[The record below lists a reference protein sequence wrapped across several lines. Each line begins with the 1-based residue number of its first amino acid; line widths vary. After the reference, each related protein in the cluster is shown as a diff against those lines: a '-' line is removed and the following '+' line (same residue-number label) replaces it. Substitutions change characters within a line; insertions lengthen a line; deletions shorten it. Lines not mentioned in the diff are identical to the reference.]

1 MNDSIQKLIAA
12 MLIFAAGVYT
22 AHFLGLMNSATSPAI
37 SRERPLPEVT
47 ATPAG
52 YWTLPDSLTL
62 CGERIPLEDRRIW
75 EMLDR
80 EFQIT
85 LWDRAQVVM
94 YLKRAERYFDF
105 ISSKLSAA
113 GMPDD
118 LKYLAVAESALITYS
133 RSNKGARGPWQFMVL
148 AARSNGLRRNGVID
162 ERLNFDRSTE
172 AALRNLKRLHAK
184 FGSWSLAMAAYN
196 GGETRLRRAIQ
207 EQQTDDYF
215 RLNLPVETER
225 YLFRIAAI
233 KIIMEN
239 PEKYGYQLAPEELY
253 RPIRADAVR
262 LRLLKSLDLMQLAAA
277 IGTDFKDI
285 KERNPQFLRDYIPPG
300 EHTLFVPAGS
310 GIKAVAYLKSNS
322 GEVTQAR
329 LVRSERAPVTRH

>member
-12 MLIFAAGVYT
+12 ILLFAAGVYT
-22 AHFLGLMNSATSPAI
+22 AHFLGLINSATSPAI
-37 SRERPLPEVT
+37 SRVRPLPEVA

-52 YWTLPDSLTL
+52 VGTLPDTLTL
-62 CGERIPLEDRRIW
+62 CGERIPLEDRRVW

-85 LWDRAQVVM
+85 LWDRAQVIM

-105 ISSKLSAA
+105 ISNKLAA
-113 GMPDD
+113 ADMPDD

-148 AARSNGLRRNGVID
+148 AARSNGLRRNGAID
-162 ERLNFDRSTE
+162 ERLNFERSTE

-196 GGETRLRRAIQ
+196 GGETRLRKAIQ
-207 EQQTDDYF
+207 EQKTNDYF

-233 KIIMEN
+233 KIILEN
-239 PEKYGYQLAPEELY
+239 PEKYGYLLAPEELY
-253 RPIRADAVR
+253 RPVRADAVR
-262 LRLLKSLDLMQLAAA
+262 LQLLKALDLLQLAAA
-277 IGTDFKDI
+277 VGTDFKDI

-310 GIKAVAYLKSNS
+310 GMKAVAYLESNS
-322 GEVTQAR
+322 GKVAR
-329 LVRSERAPVTRH
+329 ATLVRSERTSINRH